1 MDRKTYT
8 VDLTLVSDSDLPPD
22 AEIVDLVTDQ
32 MNGTLDE
39 DGLECASVLL
49 RGSRVSTFT
58 EPTNKS
64 RASDAID
71 GLEPYAH
78 KTGMVAEFNAASQ
91 RAPEATLEESRDAFL
106 TVAGDFL
113 ADLFHAA
120 RDLGVDYE
128 LLVSRAASHFEDEVY
143 EEEGGRD

>member
-32 MNGTLDE
+32 MNGALDD

-49 RGSRVSTFT
+49 RGSCVSTFT

-71 GLEPYAH
+71 GLEPYAY
-78 KTGMVAEFNAASQ
+78 KMGMVAEFNAASQ

-120 RDLGVDYE
+120 AELDLECMALVDRAVIHFTEERD
-128 LLVSRAASHFEDEVY
+128 
-143 EEEGGRD
+143 EEGAHD